1 MQRLN
6 AQQAEEA
13 ENNGSNPSQNE
24 IMGDIIATRFSK
36 RDLLKGT
43 LAVTAINALMPQ
55 AFAQS
60 KATFNF
66 KEVSQ
71 APDEKIHVADGY
83 KADVLI
89 KWGDKVEKG
98 AAQWSPATQT
108 GATQAKQFGYNNDY
122 LGFIPLNGSS
132 KHGLLCVN
140 HEYTNEELMFPDLDG
155 RQDAKAMGFRQI
167 TLNHVETE
175 MMAHGGSVLEI
186 KSTNGVWGVVDNSKY
201 NRRITLDTPM
211 TITGAAAG
219 HERMKT
225 GTDSTGR
232 KVIGMINN
240 CAGGKTPWGTW
251 VTCEENFNGY
261 FWVEGVD
268 VSPSLKRYGMPRN
281 RYAWGKH
288 FARFNYAKEP
298 NEANRFGW
306 VVEIDPLDPTSTPK
320 KRTALGRFKHE
331 GAAGLTNKDGRYVI
345 YMGDDERYEYIY
357 RFVSRN
363 KVTGNRKTDF
373 DLLEEGTLSV
383 AHYKADG
390 TMEWRNLTWGEGGL
404 TPANGF
410 HSQADVLID
419 ARKAGDI
426 LGATKMD
433 RPEDVEANPKTN
445 KVYAMLTNNVRR
457 NLEQRDAANPRNN
470 NRFGHIVEMTPPDG
484 DHSATQYTWE
494 ILVKCGD
501 PSIATVGATF
511 NPATSK
517 DGWFGMPDNCAVD
530 SDGRLWITTD
540 GNYPS
545 RTGRT
550 DGLFAMETQG
560 TLRGT
565 SKRFFQVPLGAEMC
579 GPEFTPDMETMFLA
593 VQHPGEADDEDPNAS
608 PTHYNSPATR
618 WPDFNPKI
626 PPRPSVVVITKKGGG
641 KIAF

>member
-1 MQRLN
+1 
-6 AQQAEEA
+6 
-13 ENNGSNPSQNE
+13 
-24 IMGDIIATRFSK
+24 
-36 RDLLKGT
+36 
-43 LAVTAINALMPQ
+43 
-55 AFAQS
+55 
-60 KATFNF
+60 
-66 KEVSQ
+66 
-71 APDEKIHVADGY
+71 
-83 KADVLI
+83 
-89 KWGDKVEKG
+89 
-98 AAQWSPATQT
+98 
-108 GATQAKQFGYNNDY
+108 
-122 LGFIPLNGSS
+122 LG
-132 KHGLLCVN
+132 
-140 HEYTNEELMFPDLDG
+140 
-155 RQDAKAMGFRQI
+155 Q
-167 TLNHVETE
+167 
-175 MMAHGGSVLEI
+175 
-186 KSTNGVWGVVDNSKY
+186 
-201 NRRITLDTPM
+201 
-211 TITGAAAG
+211 
-219 HERMKT
+219 
-225 GTDSTGR
+225 
-232 KVIGMINN
+232 
-240 CAGGKTPWGTW
+240 
-251 VTCEENFNGY
+251 
-261 FWVEGVD
+261 
-268 VSPSLKRYGMPRN
+268 
-281 RYAWGKH
+281 
-288 FARFNYAKEP
+288 RFNYAKEP

-357 RFVSRN
+357 RFVSKN

-419 ARKAGDI
+419 TRKAGDI

-484 DHSATQYTWE
+484 DHTAPQYKWE

-501 PSIATVGATF
+501 PSIAAVGATF

-517 DGWFGMPDNCAVD
+517 DGWFGMPDNCAID
-530 SDGRLWITTD
+530 SEGRLWVSTD
-540 GNYPS
+540 GNQPS

-550 DGLFAMETQG
+550 DGLFAMETEG
-560 TLRGT
+560 ALRGT

-593 VQHPGEADDEDPNAS
+593 VQHPGEADDEDPNSA

-626 PPRPSVVVITKKGGG
+626 PPRPSIVVITKKGGG
-641 KIAF
+641 KIAV